1 MLCQTC
7 APYLVVSERKKGQKT
22 RFFCRVNETQTD
34 PEKQM
39 TNKGIKRL
47 RDRNEKQ
54 LVMQKKE
61 KI

>member
-1 MLCQTC
+1 M
-7 APYLVVSERKKGQKT
+7 K
-22 RFFCRVNETQTD
+22 QTD
-34 PEKQM
+34 PKKQM

-61 KI
+61 KNIENKVDEVPNRVQTHIQSRGR